1 MEKELGRI
9 THYYSKIGVAVIEIT
24 GGILKVGETIHI
36 KGHTTD
42 FSQTVES
49 LQQEHQQIMEAKKGD
64 SVGLKVE
71 EAVRE
76 GDLVFRGEK

>member
-1 MEKELGRI
+1 MEKEVGHI
-9 THYYSKIGVAVIEIT
+9 THYFSKINVAVVEIT
-24 GGILKVGETIHI
+24 GGSLKVGETIHI

-64 SVGLKVE
+64 EVGMKVE
-71 EAVRE
+71 EAVRQ
-76 GDLVFRGEK
+76 GDLVFKGE